1 MSDLVVMAGELQDDY
16 ARQRADLRVDAPW
29 FGVYDAE
36 VRGKRLRYRVDE
48 CRNMDYRIVDWRSP
62 IAQPYYRTDPGDDYE
77 VEATP
82 NTVRVEGTLHAKAA
96 VVADR
101 SQLTRVQVVDRAGRH
116 ALVATDGRFSL
127 AVGPKPPSSL
137 AGLPSLA
144 ALLTGA
150 QYELITRSRDRPV
163 IIQGRAGSGKTS
175 VALHRVAWLTYASDD
190 PAAPPPI
197 AQERVLVVM
206 FNKALS
212 RFVAS
217 SLHELG
223 LDGVAIDTFHGWALQ
238 RIRDAYKGKVE
249 PPPPGDVEGHAAAA
263 AIKKRLGTLRA
274 LEAFVARQ
282 ESALVAWL
290 TGRLEPYEAL
300 DVVERLKTLTG
311 PVVGRVTTLRREAR
325 AALTDARGRE
335 AERRAQVFEVLTQ
348 ALARMR
354 RYKEDLYKFLRSGDL
369 LAEHLPDVSAED
381 LATLADYQQALQSR
395 DGVARKPGPYVG
407 WEDLALL
414 TRLIQLKNGGF
425 PDKDDDERV
434 LLYDHVVIDE
444 AQDFGAVELRV
455 MFGAARDRRAITIVG
470 DVNQK
475 IVPTADF
482 MGWSALAKELGVDG
496 GEVARLEVAHR
507 ATQAIMDV
515 ADSLVEGEPT
525 VGARAGRRPRF
536 FQEASADGV
545 FDRVLRLID
554 DHVERDEAAHLC
566 VVCARRKDAKALA
579 ERLQKLLDGVS
590 EVRVGH
596 NEQFVFGRGVTVT
609 NYHQVKGLEFDAVIV
624 VEPGADSYPM
634 TDAGRGAL
642 YTVCT
647 RARERLDLVGS
658 TALTGLLEAAARSGA
673 LEKVGASEV
682 PAATFSEEEQ
692 EEPF

>member
-1 MSDLVVMAGELQDDY
+1 MTDLVAMAGELQDDY

-36 VRGKRLRYRVDE
+36 VRGKRLRYRVGE
-48 CRNMDYRIVDWRSP
+48 FRNMDYRIVDWRSP
-62 IAQPYYRTDPGDDYE
+62 VAQPYYQAEPGDEYE
-77 VEATP
+77 VEATH
-82 NTVRVEGTLHAKAA
+82 NTVRVEGLLHAKAA

-101 SQLTRVQVVDRAGRH
+101 SQLTRVQVIDRDGRH
-116 ALVATDGRFSL
+116 ALVSENGRFSL
-127 AVGPKPPSSL
+127 SLGPRPPSSL

-144 ALLTGA
+144 ALLTPA
-150 QYELITRSRDRPV
+150 QYALITRTRDRPV

-190 PAAPPPI
+190 PAAPPPV

-223 LDGVAIDTFHGWALQ
+223 LDGVVIDTFHGWALQ

-249 PPPPGDVEGHAAAA
+249 PPPPGDIEGHAVAA

-282 ESALVAWL
+282 EAALVAWL
-290 TGRLEPYEAL
+290 SGRLEPYGAL
-300 DVVERLKTLTG
+300 DLVQRLSALAG
-311 PVVGRVTTLRREAR
+311 PVVGRVATLRKEAKAALAEAR
-325 AALTDARGRE
+325 GLE
-335 AERRAQVFEVLTQ
+335 AERRTQVLEVLTQ
-348 ALARMR
+348 ALGRMR
-354 RYKEDLYKFLRSGDL
+354 RYKEDLLKFLRSGDL
-369 LAEHLPDVSAED
+369 LAEHLPDVPAED
-381 LATLADYQQALQSR
+381 LATLADYQQTLQSR
-395 DGVARKPGPYVG
+395 DGVARRPGPHVG

-434 LLYDHVVIDE
+434 LLYDHVVVDE

-455 MFGAARDRRAITIVG
+455 MFGAARDRRAVTIVG

-525 VGARAGRRPRF
+525 VNARPGRRPRF
-536 FQEASADGV
+536 FQEASPDGV
-545 FDRVLRLID
+545 FDRVLQLID

-566 VVCARRKDAKALA
+566 VVCARRKEAKALA
-579 ERLQKLLDGVS
+579 ERLQQLLDGVS

-624 VEPGADSYPM
+624 VEPGADGYPM

-658 TALTGLLEAAARSGA
+658 TPLTGLLDAAVRSGA
-673 LEKVGASEV
+673 LEKVGAPEV
-682 PAATFSEEEQ
+682 PPVTFTEEEQ